1 MFVNEANG
9 EGGAD
14 SVAFRECRKVW
25 GDQQAGR
32 YYGKIVMR
40 FSEGSEIRRVGNLNA
55 ARSNRFS
62 TEIGRGN
69 EVRRID
75 FG

>member
-1 MFVNEANG
+1 M
-9 EGGAD
+9 
-14 SVAFRECRKVW
+14 AFREW

-32 YYGKIVMR
+32 YYGKVVMR
-40 FSEGSEIRRVGNLNA
+40 FSEGSEIRRVGNLSA
-55 ARSNRFS
+55 SGSNRFS
-62 TEIGRGN
+62 TEIGRGI

>member
-1 MFVNEANG
+1 MS
-9 EGGAD
+9 EGLGR
-14 SVAFRECRKVW
+14 ST
-25 GDQQAGR
+25 GGR
-32 YYGKIVMR
+32 YYGKVVMR
-40 FSEGSEIRRVGNLNA
+40 FSEGSEIRRVGNLSA
-55 ARSNRFS
+55 AGSNRFS